1 MDQFFEVVIF
11 GDSYSDRGNVYQW
24 TNHTWPIIPPYYQGQ
39 YYDGP
44 NWVDNLN
51 VLIKA
56 DYAYG
61 SATTDNNFAQ
71 GLVKLNT
78 VPVPGVRQQLDQ

>member
-1 MDQFFEVVIF
+1 
-11 GDSYSDRGNVYQW
+11 
-24 TNHTWPIIPPYYQGQ
+24 
-39 YYDGP
+39 
-44 NWVDNLN
+44 VDNLN